1 MRAIPIDSS
10 TQMKH
15 LTEDPY
21 PIYKRYRAESPVVH
35 VASIDRTFITKYE
48 DCRYVKN
55 NPDIF
60 SSKDS
65 SAPME
70 RAFQAQTLMKK
81 DGDEHQSERNA
92 MAMAYTP
99 KSIVDV
105 WQSVHVEI
113 AGEFVD
119 RLPQNETIDLFPV
132 LAGPYAA
139 RCLAKLLGISNAS
152 DNKMEYWSQTLMDGA
167 GNYGRLDS
175 IFERC
180 DIAHKEM
187 NSCIEENTKE
197 LLRNPQM
204 NALSLMVNAENPI
217 PNSQI
222 AANIK
227 VAIGGGIN
235 EPRDALL
242 IVLYGLLTNPE
253 QLDAAKNDNS
263 YWAKAVEEAV
273 RWVAPIQVSPRIA
286 AIDTEIRG
294 YEIKKGATINT
305 IQASANHDEDVF
317 EEADKFDIF
326 RDKKPH
332 QAFGNG
338 PHFCQGMHVARTMLI
353 TILPMLFQRFPNMQL
368 TSEQDVR
375 WSGFVFRG
383 PLNLPIIL
391 RN

>member
-113 AGEFVD
+113 AEEFVD

-391 RN
+391 KN

>member
-1 MRAIPIDSS
+1 MSAIPIDSS

-35 VASIDRTFITKYE
+35 VASIDRTFITKYD

-81 DGDEHQSERNA
+81 DGEEHQSERNA

-113 AGEFVD
+113 AEEFID

>member
-1 MRAIPIDSS
+1 
-10 TQMKH
+10 MKH

-113 AGEFVD
+113 AEEFVD

>member
-1 MRAIPIDSS
+1 MSAIPIDSS

-15 LTEDPY
+15 LTEAPY

-35 VASIDRTFITKYE
+35 VASIDRTFITKYD

-60 SSKDS
+60 SSNDS

-81 DGDEHQSERNA
+81 DGKEHQSERNA

-99 KSIVDV
+99 KSIIEV
-105 WQSVHVEI
+105 WQSVHTEI
-113 AGEFVD
+113 AEEFVA

-180 DIAHKEM
+180 DFAHKQM

-391 RN
+391 KN

>member
-113 AGEFVD
+113 AEEFVD

-263 YWAKAVEEAV
+263 YWAKAIEEAV

-391 RN
+391 KN

>member
-317 EEADKFDIF
+317 EEADKFNIF

-391 RN
+391 KN

>member
-113 AGEFVD
+113 AEEFVD

-317 EEADKFDIF
+317 EEADKFNIF

>member
-1 MRAIPIDSS
+1 
-10 TQMKH
+10 
-15 LTEDPY
+15 
-21 PIYKRYRAESPVVH
+21 
-35 VASIDRTFITKYE
+35 
-48 DCRYVKN
+48 
-55 NPDIF
+55 
-60 SSKDS
+60 
-65 SAPME
+65 
-70 RAFQAQTLMKK
+70 
-81 DGDEHQSERNA
+81 
-92 MAMAYTP
+92 
-99 KSIVDV
+99 
-105 WQSVHVEI
+105 
-113 AGEFVD
+113 
-119 RLPQNETIDLFPV
+119 
-132 LAGPYAA
+132 
-139 RCLAKLLGISNAS
+139 
-152 DNKMEYWSQTLMDGA
+152 MEYWSQTLMDGA

>member
-1 MRAIPIDSS
+1 MSAIPIDSA

-35 VASIDRTFITKYE
+35 VASIDRTFITKYD

-60 SSKDS
+60 SSNDS

-81 DGDEHQSERNA
+81 DGKEHQSERNA

-99 KSIVDV
+99 KSIIEV
-105 WQSVHVEI
+105 WQSVHTEI
-113 AGEFVD
+113 AEEFVA

-180 DIAHKEM
+180 DFAHKQM

>member
-1 MRAIPIDSS
+1 MSAIPIDSS

-105 WQSVHVEI
+105 WQSVHAEI
-113 AGEFVD
+113 AEEFVD

-139 RCLAKLLGISNAS
+139 RCLAKLLGISNTS
-152 DNKMEYWSQTLMDGA
+152 DSKMEHWSQTLMDGA

-242 IVLYGLLTNPE
+242 TVLYGLLTNPE
-253 QLDAAKNDNS
+253 QLDAAKNDSS
-263 YWAKAVEEAV
+263 YWTKAVEESV
-273 RWVAPIQVSPRIA
+273 RWIAPIQVSPRIA
-286 AIDTEIRG
+286 AVDTEIG
-294 YEIKKGATINT
+294 GFEIKKGATINT

>member
-113 AGEFVD
+113 AEEFID

>member
-113 AGEFVD
+113 AEEFVD

>member
-1 MRAIPIDSS
+1 MSAIPIDSA
-10 TQMKH
+10 THMKH

-35 VASIDRTFITKYE
+35 VASIDRTFITKYD

-60 SSKDS
+60 SSNDS

-81 DGDEHQSERNA
+81 DGKEHQSERNA

-99 KSIVDV
+99 KSIIEV
-105 WQSVHVEI
+105 WQSVHTEI
-113 AGEFVD
+113 AEEFVA

-180 DIAHKEM
+180 DFAHKQM

>member
-113 AGEFVD
+113 AEEFVD

-338 PHFCQGMHVARTMLI
+338 PHFCQGMHVARTMFI

-383 PLNLPIIL
+383 PSNLPIIL
-391 RN
+391 KN

>member
-113 AGEFVD
+113 AEEFVD

-317 EEADKFDIF
+317 EEADKFNIF

-391 RN
+391 KN

>member
-21 PIYKRYRAESPVVH
+21 PIYKRYRAESPVVP

-113 AGEFVD
+113 AEEFVD

-383 PLNLPIIL
+383 PSNLPIIL
-391 RN
+391 KN

>member
-1 MRAIPIDSS
+1 MSAIPIDSA

-35 VASIDRTFITKYE
+35 VASIDRTFITKYD

-99 KSIVDV
+99 KSVVDV
-105 WQSVHVEI
+105 WQSVHAEI
-113 AGEFVD
+113 AEEFVD
-119 RLPQNETIDLFPV
+119 RLPQNETIDLFPA

-139 RCLAKLLGISNAS
+139 RCLAKLLGISNVS
-152 DNKMEYWSQTLMDGA
+152 DSKMEYWSQTLMDGA

-180 DIAHKEM
+180 DFAHKQM
-187 NSCIEENTKE
+187 NSCIEENTE
-197 LLRNPQM
+197 QLLRNPQM

-217 PNSQI
+217 PTSQI
-222 AANIK
+222 VANIK

-242 IVLYGLLTNPE
+242 TVLYGLLTNPE
-253 QLDAAKNDNS
+253 QLDAAKNDSS
-263 YWAKAVEEAV
+263 YWAKAVEESV
-273 RWVAPIQVSPRIA
+273 RWIAPIQVSPRIA
-286 AIDTEIRG
+286 AVDTEIG
-294 YEIKKGATINT
+294 GFEIRKGATINT
-305 IQASANHDEDVF
+305 IQASANRDETVF
-317 EEADKFDIF
+317 EDADKFNIF

-338 PHFCQGMHVARTMLI
+338 PHFCQGMHVARTMLK

-368 TSEQDVR
+368 TSEQDVQ

-383 PLNLPIIL
+383 PLNLPVTL
-391 RN
+391 KN

>member
-1 MRAIPIDSS
+1 MSAIPIDSS

-15 LTEDPY
+15 LTEAPY

-35 VASIDRTFITKYE
+35 VASIDRTFITKYD

-317 EEADKFDIF
+317 EEADKFNIF

>member
-1 MRAIPIDSS
+1 MRAVPIDSS

-113 AGEFVD
+113 AEEFVD

-263 YWAKAVEEAV
+263 YWAKAIEEAV

-391 RN
+391 KN

>member
-1 MRAIPIDSS
+1 MSAIPIDSA

-35 VASIDRTFITKYE
+35 VASIDRTFITKYD

-60 SSKDS
+60 SSNDS

-81 DGDEHQSERNA
+81 DGKEHQSERNA

-113 AGEFVD
+113 AEEFVD

>member
-1 MRAIPIDSS
+1 MSVIPIDSS

-113 AGEFVD
+113 AEEFVD

>member
-113 AGEFVD
+113 AEEFVD

-383 PLNLPIIL
+383 PSNLPIIL
-391 RN
+391 KN

>member
-1 MRAIPIDSS
+1 MSAIPIDSA

-35 VASIDRTFITKYE
+35 VASIDRTFITKYD

-60 SSKDS
+60 SSNDS

-81 DGDEHQSERNA
+81 DGEEHQSERNA

-99 KSIVDV
+99 KSIIEV
-105 WQSVHVEI
+105 WQSVHTEI
-113 AGEFVD
+113 AEEFVA

-391 RN
+391 KN